1 MRSELGRKQYLS
13 LPVFNHCSSPVLSLV
28 TTSLL
33 EVFVILAWY
42 STWTLMDWAGEL
54 VMVSSSKMLNIILS
68 LGLGLVPGLLAF
80 SLQLPLLYYLR
91 LLEKIFSFSRNNLEF

>member
-1 MRSELGRKQYLS
+1 MRCELGRKQYLS
-13 LPVFNHCSSPVLSLV
+13 LPVFNHCGSPVLNLL

-42 STWTLMDWAGEL
+42 STWTLLDWSGEMM
-54 VMVSSSKMLNIILS
+54 MVTSSKMFNILLS

-80 SLQLPLLYYLR
+80 ILQLPLLYYLR
-91 LLEKIFSFSRNNLEF
+91 LLER